1 VAEQGIINRIR
12 SDLDTWWN
20 ARPTPTPGQVDQER
34 ETRVSLGLMAQ
45 AADAPEPTPEQQIF
59 LSQSEHGM
67 RERLSVL
74 LNIPHRSL
82 AQEREK
88 VAIDQWLGRN
98 NPPPPQTQVRG
109 FLGPLAPAGVAIGM
123 VRPWMLWT
131 GAIAAVGVWGAYND
145 VRAGRLEN
153 ERNEARA
160 TIGTLEREVMEASA
174 VRDSLADA
182 VREAD
187 ELSRATAA
195 NLEAERARSARARAI
210 EQRRTRELR
219 QVDAGGPPPAW
230 ERSLRDDGLP
240 ETGPDHSGGAA
251 PGDPE

>member
-1 VAEQGIINRIR
+1 MAEQGIIDRLR
-12 SDLDTWWN
+12 SQVDTWWN

-98 NPPPPQTQVRG
+98 NPPAPQTQARG
-109 FLGPLAPAGVAIGM
+109 FLGPLAPASLALGA

-160 TIGTLEREVMEASA
+160 TVETLEREVMEASA
-174 VRDSLADA
+174 QRDALADA
-182 VREAD
+182 VAN
-187 ELSRATAA
+187 ATADSQQA
-195 NLEAERARSARARAI
+195 AETIEAERARRLRAEREARRIRDAMEQARSGNP
-210 EQRRTRELR
+210 
-219 QVDAGGPPPAW
+219 VDYGFNGV
-230 ERSLRDDGLP
+230 RDDQP
-240 ETGPDHSGGAA
+240 PN
-251 PGDPE
+251 

>member
-1 VAEQGIINRIR
+1 MAEQGIIT
-12 SDLDTWWN
+12 DLRQRLDNWWN
-20 ARPTPTPGQVDQER
+20 ARPEPTPGQVDQER

-74 LNIPHRSL
+74 LGIPHRSL

-88 VAIDQWLGRN
+88 VAIEQWLGRN
-98 NPPPPQTQVRG
+98 NPPPEPQTQVRG
-109 FLGPLAPAGVAIGM
+109 FLGPLAPASVAVGM

-160 TIGTLEREVMEASA
+160 TVESLEREVMATTAE
-174 VRDSLADA
+174 RDMLRDAAQQADA
-182 VREAD
+182 Q
-187 ELSRATAA
+187 SQQAA
-195 NLEAERARSARARAI
+195 QTIEAERARRLRAEREARRIRNEMEQAR
-210 EQRRTRELR
+210 
-219 QVDAGGPPPAW
+219 AGGPV
-230 ERSLRDDGLP
+230 SYGFGGVRDDQS
-240 ETGPDHSGGAA
+240 TN
-251 PGDPE
+251 